1 MRTIDLKRFLREVKD
16 RHNLQKARP
25 FCFVLGAGASK
36 QSDIPMGGELVDR
49 WLGDLH
55 HDADHG
61 GLEISKWA
69 TAANLGIKG
78 FVYAQRA
85 EFYGK
90 VYAKRFQ
97 GTTDTGHAEIQ
108 SLLSGKEPSF
118 GYSILAYILANTPH
132 KAVITTNF
140 DNLVADALYL
150 YSHTAPIQCMHESL
164 APFISTQLDR
174 PLVVKIHR
182 DLLLDPR
189 SADEEIVKLHTDWE
203 RPLTNLLN
211 HFTPIFFGYGG
222 NDGSLMGFLK
232 ELPSGVPDRLYWC
245 VRGKEVP
252 NARVKELL
260 DQRDGT
266 LVSIPGFD
274 EIMLA
279 LKGSLNIPDL
289 LPDLQDRHKKRVES
303 YQKQFSELNKA
314 VLTASKAP
322 AATPDEKILGEAA
335 SDAVKQLAEEDTP
348 NSWILLAMAEPDKN
362 KAEALYR
369 VALEKHPKNGDLM
382 CAFGE
387 FLANEKQ
394 AFEEAEE
401 LIRRAYEAD
410 PDNPDRLHDYGLFLG
425 QHRGAGRQAESLL
438 RQALGHWT
446 DLLGAEHPHTLG
458 TRNNLAVALSS
469 QGNHAEAEVE
479 HREVMVIRERMLGAE
494 HPDTLRSRNNLANVL
509 RSQGKYAEAEAEHR
523 EVLVIRERV
532 LGSEH
537 PDTLSSRHNL
547 ANVLNSQDKY
557 DEAEAEYRAVLVIQE
572 RVLRGE
578 HPHTL
583 RSLCNLAVNQEAQ
596 GQLPEALAFMQRAE
610 LGMTQVF
617 GLDHPE
623 TQDAQRSVERIQGE
637 MKKPKGKRSGK

>member
-1 MRTIDLKRFLREVKD
+1 MAMRTIDLKRFLREVKD

-49 WLGDLH
+49 WLADLH

-61 GLEISKWA
+61 GLELSKWA

-232 ELPSGVPDRLYWC
+232 ELPPGVPDRLYWC

-279 LKGSLNIPDL
+279 LKGSLDIPDL

-322 AATPDEKILGEAA
+322 AATSDEKILGEAA

-348 NSWILLAMAEPDKN
+348 DSWILRAMAEPDKN

-369 VALEKHPKNGDLM
+369 EALSKYPNDGNLM

-387 FLANEKQ
+387 FLADERQ
-394 AFEEAEE
+394 AFKEAEE
-401 LIRRAYEAD
+401 LIRSAYEAD
-410 PDNPDRLHDYGLFLG
+410 PENHDRLHDYGTFLWYSL
-425 QHRGAGRQAESLL
+425 RDGRQAEPLL
-438 RQALGHWT
+438 REALKRHT
-446 DLLGAEHPHTLG
+446 DILGPEHPSTL
-458 TRNNLAVALSS
+458 NS
-469 QGNHAEAEVE
+469 
-479 HREVMVIRERMLGAE
+479 RM
-494 HPDTLRSRNNLANVL
+494 HLANALDV
-509 RSQGKYAEAEAEHR
+509 QGKYAEAEAGHR

-532 LGSEH
+532 LGAEH
-537 PDTLSSRHNL
+537 PDTLSSRNNL
-547 ANVLNSQDKY
+547 ANVLYSQSRY
-557 DEAEAEYRAVLVIQE
+557 DEAEMEHRTALVIRERVQGAEHPDTLSCRNNLAAALSSQSKDAAAEEEYRAVLAIQE
-572 RVLRGE
+572 RVLGAE
-578 HPHTL
+578 HPDAL
-583 RSLCNLAVNQEAQ
+583 RSRNNLAN
-596 GQLPEALAFMQRAE
+596 ALATQGKYAE
-610 LGMTQVF
+610 AEAGHWEVLVIRERVQGAE
-617 GLDHPE
+617 HPD
-623 TQDAQRSVERIQGE
+623 TLSSRNNLAN
-637 MKKPKGKRSGK
+637 